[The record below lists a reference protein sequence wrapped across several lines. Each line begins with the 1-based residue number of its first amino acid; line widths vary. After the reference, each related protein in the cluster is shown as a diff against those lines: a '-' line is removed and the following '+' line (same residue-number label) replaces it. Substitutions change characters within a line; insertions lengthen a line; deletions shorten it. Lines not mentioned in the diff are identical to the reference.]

1 MDDVTV
7 LTETLNST
15 LNRFAQQR
23 QNYEVEVAN
32 LTAEVIRLRAEVE
45 ELKNPKD
52 VKADASPVK
61 SVK

>member
-15 LNRFAQQR
+15 LNRFAQKSQT
-23 QNYEVEVAN
+23 YEVEVAN
-32 LTAEVIRLRAEVE
+32 LTAEIIRLRAEVE
-45 ELKNPKD
+45 ELKPKD
-52 VKADASPVK
+52 VKAEASPVK

>member
-15 LNRFAQQR
+15 LNRFAQKS
-23 QNYEVEVAN
+23 QNHEVEVAN

>member
-15 LNRFAQQR
+15 LNRAAQQR
-23 QNYEVEVAN
+23 QNYEIEIAN
-32 LTAEVIRLRAEVE
+32 LTAEIIRLRAEVE

-52 VKADASPVK
+52 AKADASPVK

>member
-15 LNRFAQQR
+15 LNRFAQKS
-23 QNYEVEVAN
+23 QNYEVEIAN

-45 ELKNPKD
+45 ELKAAEKKD
-52 VKADASPVK
+52 APTKPTAVK
-61 SVK
+61 